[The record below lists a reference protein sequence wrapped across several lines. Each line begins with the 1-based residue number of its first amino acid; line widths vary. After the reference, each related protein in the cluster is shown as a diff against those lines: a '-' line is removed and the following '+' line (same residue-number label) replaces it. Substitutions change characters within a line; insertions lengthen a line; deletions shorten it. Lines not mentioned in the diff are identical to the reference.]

1 MSPGRWRRAL
11 ALAAALAMATPL
23 PAASQSGTGA
33 QSVEELKAAL
43 AELRRRLAEQQAGE
57 TAPAEQK
64 LRAAQQQLD
73 RLVAAMGALRRE
85 RDSLRTE
92 LGAARAELAARSKD
106 TAAAERRLR
115 AAESE
120 VARLRREQTVSR
132 PPVAASAPPEP
143 PPPPEIVV
151 EVLDGAFFASGGA
164 DVMPEAQP
172 RLEAIAALIRARP
185 EARVRVVGYTDA
197 SGDAAAN
204 EALSLARAQSVRGR
218 LAALLAADPE
228 RLAVEGRG
236 AADPVADNVTP
247 EGRRAN
253 RRVVVTIGP

>member
-1 MSPGRWRRAL
+1 
-11 ALAAALAMATPL
+11 MATPL

-92 LGAARAELAARSKD
+92 LGAARAELAARSRD

-120 VARLRREQTVSR
+120 VARLRREQVVSR
-132 PPVAASAPPEP
+132 LPMVAATPPEP
-143 PPPPEIVV
+143 APAEPPPEITV

-164 DVMPEAQP
+164 DVTSDALP
-172 RLEAIAALIRARP
+172 RLEDIAAVIRARP
-185 EARVRVVGYTDA
+185 EAGVRVVGYTDA

-218 LAALLAADPE
+218 LAALLATAPE
-228 RLAVEGRG
+228 RMAVEGRG
-236 AADPVADNVTP
+236 AADPVADNLTP